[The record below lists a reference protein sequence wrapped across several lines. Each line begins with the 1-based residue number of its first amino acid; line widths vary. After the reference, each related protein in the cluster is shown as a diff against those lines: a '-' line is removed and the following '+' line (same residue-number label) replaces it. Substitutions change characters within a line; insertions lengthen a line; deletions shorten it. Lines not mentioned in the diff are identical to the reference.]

1 MSIDP
6 RPLDA
11 AAAMLRGPLLLAGS
25 LLDAVAE
32 GARVYWSFWGPLGE
46 PAIAVVE
53 ICADAQRR
61 YLGWWTDA
69 VGQYRPPA

>member
-1 MSIDP
+1 MSMDA

-11 AAAMLRGPLLLAGS
+11 AAGMLRAPLLLAGS
-25 LLDAVAE
+25 LLDAITE

-53 ICADAQRR
+53 MCADAQRR
-61 YLGWWTDA
+61 YLDLWADA
-69 VGQYRPPA
+69 VGQYSSQS